1 LPVSCKRQKEPST
14 LASLRHTVTQDAHH
28 HKEEITM
35 NMSVNSISKTRA
47 HPILIVAGTAVVLV
61 CLTGTAALLG
71 WLPSS
76 VGATGVAVAPAQPMM
91 AAADGRQAEASRYAA
106 PHRAAA
112 APVAYRHA
120 YAEPVH
126 HERAQV
132 CQNCGTV
139 DSIREITTRGD
150 SNGLGAAGG
159 AVVGGLLGNQVGGGH
174 GRQAMTVVGAIGGAL
189 AGNQIQ
195 KQVNGTR
202 SYETTV
208 HMDNGSTR
216 TVAQETQPGW
226 HGGEHVK
233 IVNGVV
239 QMNG

>member
-1 LPVSCKRQKEPST
+1 
-14 LASLRHTVTQDAHH
+14 
-28 HKEEITM
+28 M
-35 NMSVNSISKTRA
+35 
-47 HPILIVAGTAVVLV
+47 LIVAGTAVVLV

-76 VGATGVAVAPAQPMM
+76 VGATGVAAAPVQSGMAAVDARPAQ
-91 AAADGRQAEASRYAA
+91 ASAYAA
-106 PHRAAA
+106 PQRLAA

-120 YAEPVH
+120 HAEPVH
-126 HERAQV
+126 HARALV

-139 DSIREITTRGD
+139 DSIREVSTRGD

-174 GRQAMTVVGAIGGAL
+174 GREAMTVVGAIGGAL

-202 SYETTV
+202 SYETTI

-216 TVAQETQPGW
+216 TIAQETQPEW
-226 HGGEHVK
+226 HDGEHVK
-233 IVNGVV
+233 IVDGVV
-239 QMNG
+239 RMNG

>member
-1 LPVSCKRQKEPST
+1 
-14 LASLRHTVTQDAHH
+14 
-28 HKEEITM
+28 M
-35 NMSVNSISKTRA
+35 NMSANSTSSTSKTRA
-47 HPILIVAGTAVVLV
+47 HPMLIVAGTAVVLV

-76 VGATGVAVAPAQPMM
+76 VGATGVAAAPAQAGITAVDARP
-91 AAADGRQAEASRYAA
+91 AQAGAYAT
-106 PHRAAA
+106 PQRLAA

-120 YAEPVH
+120 RAEPVH
-126 HERAQV
+126 HERALV

-139 DSIREITTRGD
+139 DSIREVTTRGD

-174 GRQAMTVVGAIGGAL
+174 GREAMTVVGAIGGAL

-216 TVAQETQPGW
+216 TVAQSTQPEW
-226 HGGEHVK
+226 HDGEHVK
-233 IVNGVV
+233 IVDGVV
-239 QMNG
+239 RMNG